1 MSHIDLL
8 PQLPPSIA
16 RHTMFLLLE
25 SLPPPLSDT
34 QEERAARDEA
44 AIASLAVLHP
54 ADAFEARLAAR
65 AVAADARATECLRLA
80 SVPKMPPDRVDQCL
94 RQANAM
100 MRASAAALR
109 SLQTMQA
116 AREKAEQAVQQ
127 TTPAAAEPPARDTEA
142 EAEQYAR
149 RNPQDAARI
158 RRLGRLP
165 EGHAPMPPA
174 LVQAIATGTSPA
186 LRALDSADG
195 KEMPRAA

>member
-16 RHTMFLLLE
+16 RHTMFMLLE

-34 QEERAARDEA
+34 AEERAARDEA
-44 AIASLAVLHP
+44 AIASLAVLRP

-65 AVAADARATECLRLA
+65 AVSADARATECLRLA
-80 SVPKMPPDRVDQCL
+80 SVPKAHPDRVDQCV

-100 MRASAAALR
+100 MRASEAALR
-109 SLQTMQA
+109 SLRVMQA
-116 AREKAEQAVQQ
+116 VREKAEHAVPQ
-127 TTPAAAEPPARDTEA
+127 TTPAAAEPPARDTAA

-149 RNPQDAARI
+149 RNPKDVARI

-165 EGHAPMPPA
+165 DGHAPMPPA
-174 LVQAIATGTSPA
+174 LVQAIVTGTSPA
-186 LRALDSADG
+186 LRALDRSDG
-195 KEMPRAA
+195 TEMPKAA